1 MRRTVPIT
9 IVLLVLAGCGKPPQM
24 GSDEETFATVDAL
37 FTAVTARDVQKL
49 AECER
54 RLHELRDAGKLPKDA
69 AEHLDGIMRKAR
81 GGGWESA
88 AERLYAF
95 MREQRREGH
104 PPRAPKAKTDRTG

>member
-1 MRRTVPIT
+1 MRRS
-9 IVLLVLAGCGKPPQM
+9 LLVAAALLAAVGCGKPPQM
-24 GSDEETFATVDAL
+24 GGDEEAFATVDAL

-69 AEHLDGIMRKAR
+69 AEHLDGIVRKAR

-104 PPRAPKAKTDRTG
+104 PPRPPKAKTDRTG